1 MFLIRTAFWLSV
13 VILLLPAER
22 ATDGADGQQSNT
34 QISAS
39 EVFSAARATLSDVS
53 SICERSPEVCVAG
66 RAAAETFTNKARYGA
81 QLLMD
86 YVAEEGATAPATSPA
101 SVPPSNAAFPAP
113 ASNAAIPA
121 PSSQNTLS
129 QRDLQPGW
137 EGPGNNA

>member
-22 ATDGADGQQSNT
+22 ATDGTDGQQGNT
-34 QISAS
+34 QISAG
-39 EVFSAARATLSDVS
+39 EVFAAARATLSDVS

-86 YVAEEGATAPATSPA
+86 YVAEEGAPATS
-101 SVPPSNAAFPAP
+101 PAP
-113 ASNAAIPA
+113 ASNASFPA

-129 QRDLQPGW
+129 QSDLQPGW
-137 EGPGNNA
+137 EGPGNNV

>member
-22 ATDGADGQQSNT
+22 AIDGADGQQSSN

-39 EVFSAARATLSDVS
+39 EVFQAARATLTDVS
-53 SICERSPEVCVAG
+53 SICERSPEVCLAG

-101 SVPPSNAAFPAP
+101 S

-129 QRDLQPGW
+129 QSDLQPGW